1 MSNQLATCNIVAK
14 EALAILKNNTAFAKR
29 ANRNYEPEFNKSMS
43 KGYANG
49 NVINIKRPPRYSYR
63 AGRVAQPQATVETT
77 IPLTLQQG
85 GCDLIFTSN
94 ELTTGLLAMQQ
105 KIEAAMASV
114 ITEID
119 RQGCD
124 LMRTASFNIIGA
136 PGTPPNTQAL
146 AVAAMTGLGQR
157 LTEMGAPLKDRKRT
171 LIQSPSLNSA
181 LVTGQAGLFNNQ
193 SRIGEQNN
201 SGLFLDGFGMYAE
214 VDQCIATHTNG
225 TQVVTGTAVAAG
237 LSGSSIACA
246 ALGGTITKGTKIHFP
261 GVFAVNPQTRQSTGV
276 LAQFTITAD
285 LLGGATA
292 LPISPALV
300 PTGNFQNVT
309 NATTAAN
316 FVIFGSAS
324 GSYTCSGL
332 IHEDAFTLAMVPL
345 QPLDGL
351 VCSVQSDDGFSVRV
365 MNYSDGANDTQSTR
379 IDVLYGWAATY
390 AELSCLYAL

>member
-1 MSNQLATCNIVAK
+1 MSNQLATCNIIAK

-29 ANRNYEPEFNKSMS
+29 ANRKYEGEFNKGMA

-49 NVINIKRPPRYSYR
+49 NVINIKRPPRYTYR

-105 KIEAAMASV
+105 KIEAGMATV

-124 LMRTASFNIIGA
+124 LMRTASFNILGT

-146 AVAAMTGLGQR
+146 AIAAMTGMGQR

-181 LVTGQAGLFNNQ
+181 LVIGQAGLFN
-193 SRIGEQNN
+193 SQNN
-201 SGLFLDGFGMYAE
+201 ISKQNESGLFLDGFGMYAE
-214 VDQCIATHTNG
+214 VDQCVTTHTNG
-225 TQVVTGTAVAAG
+225 TQAVTGTAVAAG

-246 ALGGTITKGTKIHFP
+246 ALGGTITRGTKVQFP
-261 GVFAVNPQTRQSTGV
+261 GVFAVNPQTRQSTGT

-285 LLGGATA
+285 LGAGATS
-292 LPISPALV
+292 LPISPAIV
-300 PTGNFQNVT
+300 PSGAFQNAS

-316 FVIFGSAS
+316 FTIFGTAS

-332 IHEDAFTLAMVPL
+332 VHEDAFTLAMVEL
-345 QPLDGL
+345 SPLDGL

-379 IDVLYGWAATY
+379 IDVLFGWAATY
-390 AELSCLYAL
+390 PELSCLYAL